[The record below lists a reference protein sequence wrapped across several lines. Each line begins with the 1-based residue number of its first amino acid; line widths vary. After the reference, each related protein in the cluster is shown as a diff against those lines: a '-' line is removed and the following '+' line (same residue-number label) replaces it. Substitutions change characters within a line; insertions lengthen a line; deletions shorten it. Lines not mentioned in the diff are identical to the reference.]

1 MPLGGLGFRVFKVLR
16 LGLRSQS
23 GLCTNVSSIMQ
34 KNMDTEMVNEMA
46 TGGLLGYFS
55 GLIGLTGYVYKG
67 ATALRAM

>member
-16 LGLRSQS
+16 LGLRSQG

-46 TGGLLGYFS
+46 TGGL
-55 GLIGLTGYVYKG
+55 
-67 ATALRAM
+67 